1 MAKDQPKPAVNISEE
16 LSLTKVRRF
25 SSLTIGNR
33 LFWRVLIDIRF
44 TRWKRAGRFALFCF
58 FVGPLIGVAEEP
70 RPDECVVLL
79 HGLARTAASM
89 NSVQKHLQANGYQ
102 VVNQGYPSRRE
113 TIETLAAETIPE
125 ALARCPKDSK
135 VHFVT
140 HSMGGILLRAY
151 LSRHELSALARVV
164 MLGPPNEGSEIVDY
178 LGDLPGFG
186 LLNGP
191 AGKQLGTAPS
201 DVPKTLGPVRFQLG
215 VIAGTRTLNPLL
227 SQFLPNPDDGKVSV
241 ASTKVEGMSDFIAL
255 PVSHPLMMN
264 NAAVMTQISA
274 FLEMGRFNDGQK
286 PATPS

>member
-25 SSLTIGNR
+25 SSLTIGDR
-33 LFWRVLIDIRF
+33 PFWSVLIDIRF
-44 TRWKRAGRFALFCF
+44 TRWRRAGRFALFCF

-89 NSVQKHLQANGYQ
+89 NSVQKYLQANGYQ
-102 VVNQGYPSRRE
+102 VV
-113 TIETLAAETIPE
+113 
-125 ALARCPKDSK
+125 
-135 VHFVT
+135 
-140 HSMGGILLRAY
+140 
-151 LSRHELSALARVV
+151 
-164 MLGPPNEGSEIVDY
+164 MLGPPNQGSEIVDY

-264 NAAVMTQISA
+264 NAAVMAQISA

>member
-1 MAKDQPKPAVNISEE
+1 MERI
-16 LSLTKVRRF
+16 
-25 SSLTIGNR
+25 NR
-33 LFWRVLIDIRF
+33 HTVYALE
-44 TRWKRAGRFALFCF
+44 AGRTFRAVLFF
-58 FVGPLIGVAEEP
+58 RGATDRRSRGASAGRVRGSAAWVGAYCGVHEFSAKTLTGQRLSGGESGLSVAPRRPLRLWPP
-70 RPDECVVLL
+70 RPF
-79 HGLARTAASM
+79 
-89 NSVQKHLQANGYQ
+89 Q
-102 VVNQGYPSRRE
+102 RR
-113 TIETLAAETIPE
+113 L
-125 ALARCPKDSK
+125 RDVPKDSK

-164 MLGPPNEGSEIVDY
+164 MLGPPNQGSEIVDY

-264 NAAVMTQISA
+264 NAAVMAQISA

>member
-1 MAKDQPKPAVNISEE
+1 ME
-16 LSLTKVRRF
+16 
-25 SSLTIGNR
+25 
-33 LFWRVLIDIRF
+33 
-44 TRWKRAGRFALFCF
+44 AGRAFRAVLFF
-58 FVGPLIGVAEEP
+58 RGATGRRSRGASAGRVRGSAAWVGAHCGVHEFSAKTLTGQRLSGGES
-70 RPDECVVLL
+70 
-79 HGLARTAASM
+79 GL
-89 NSVQKHLQANGYQ
+89 SVAPG
-102 VVNQGYPSRRE
+102 

-164 MLGPPNEGSEIVDY
+164 MLGPPNQGSEIVDY

-264 NAAVMTQISA
+264 NAAVMAQISA